1 MICAGRE
8 CRNCGIRGDAKE
20 EMRSCWTYVRRQSRR
35 AKSCKAA
42 EIETD
47 LASDLQTFTQIY
59 RLFTR
64 AAFRRCFS
72 AVSEKLIRFSPAS
85 GLARLAS
92 PAKPKVWR
100 PFCLT
105 AVTLRLE
112 AMVRKLG

>member
-1 MICAGRE
+1 MISPGRE
-8 CRNCGIRGDAKE
+8 CRNCGIRGDALE
-20 EMRSCWTYVRRQSRR
+20 GIRSCWICVKYRSRP

-47 LASDLQTFTQIY
+47 LASDLETFTQIY

-85 GLARLAS
+85 ELRLAL

-100 PFCLT
+100 PFFAL
-105 AVTLRLE
+105 
-112 AMVRKLG
+112 

>member
-1 MICAGRE
+1 MTAD
-8 CRNCGIRGDAKE
+8 CGIRGDVKKE
-20 EMRSCWTYVRRQSRR
+20 MQSCWICVKYRSRP

-85 GLARLAS
+85 EI
-92 PAKPKVWR
+92 R
-100 PFCLT
+100 PGVVRKAESLEAFFCLT
-105 AVTLRLE
+105 AVTLRLP
-112 AMVRKLG
+112 VHTDKLGRGVEA

>member
-1 MICAGRE
+1 MISPGRE
-8 CRNCGIRGDAKE
+8 CRNCGIRGDALE
-20 EMRSCWTYVRRQSRR
+20 GIRSCWICVKYRSRP

-85 GLARLAS
+85 ELRPGVARKAESLEAFFL
-92 PAKPKVWR
+92 PYCPN
-100 PFCLT
+100 L
-105 AVTLRLE
+105 AVTTPHT
-112 AMVRKLG
+112 